1 MKSNPLLTFIFLS
14 IFPLISHA
22 ELNLQIAKNI
32 SKEVLSAAESKRRC
46 VAVAV
51 VDEGSNLLY
60 FERSLCA
67 PLGSIETSIQK
78 AKSSALFRKPTSD
91 FVAAVKSG
99 RVGILSANGVV
110 AVEGG
115 LPISIKNSFV
125 GAMGVGG
132 ATSVED
138 EEFGKAALKR
148 LETKLREE
156 K

>member
-1 MKSNPLLTFIFLS
+1 MKTSLIYSILFLS
-14 IFPLISHA
+14 LFPIASMAEINLKRAQELSTEAIS
-22 ELNLQIAKNI
+22 Q
-32 SKEVLSAAESKRRC
+32 AESKKKC
-46 VAVAV
+46 IAVAV
-51 VDEGSNLLY
+51 VDDAANLLY

-67 PLGSIETSIQK
+67 PLGSIETSMQK

-99 RVGILSANGVV
+99 RIGILSASGVV

-115 LPISIKNSFV
+115 LPILIKGTFA
-125 GAMGVGG
+125 GAIGIGG

-138 EEFGKAALKR
+138 EEFGKAALK
-148 LETKLREE
+148 KLDTYLKEE

>member
-1 MKSNPLLTFIFLS
+1 MWAIILYSFLFFS
-14 IFPLISHA
+14 FFPLVGHA
-22 ELNLQIAKNI
+22 QLNLQVAR
-32 SKEVLSAAESKRRC
+32 ELSGEALSLAEARGKC

-51 VDEGSNLLY
+51 VDEGSNLLN
-60 FERSLCA
+60 FERSPCA

-78 AKSSALFRKPTSD
+78 AKASALFRKPTSD

-99 RVGILSANGVV
+99 RLGILTATGVV

-115 LPISIKNSFV
+115 LPIYLK
-125 GAMGVGG
+125 GAFLGGIGVGG

-138 EEFGKAALKR
+138 EELGKAAIKKIEMKLK
-148 LETKLREE
+148 EE